1 MVSADTFKNTMSKL
15 ISPVSV
21 VTAIDSTGTA
31 HGFTASAVCSVS
43 VEPPMVLVCV
53 ANSSESGRNI
63 LAAETFA
70 VNLLASGHEP
80 LARRFS
86 SPGDRF
92 VGIDLRPHDD
102 FALIED
108 SLASLA
114 CEKSA
119 THVQG
124 DHTIL
129 VGIVREIYAS
139 GGVPLAYVERQ
150 FAHARALSPTHQ
162 LTPTKVAMENS

>member
-1 MVSADTFKNTMSKL
+1 MVSQDTFKHAMSKL
-15 ISPVSV
+15 VGPVSI
-21 VTAIDSTGTA
+21 VTAIDAAGKA

-43 VEPPMVLVCV
+43 LEPPMVLVCI
-53 ANSSESGRNI
+53 ANSSESGQKV
-63 LAAETFA
+63 LAARRFA

-86 SPGDRF
+86 NPGDRF

-102 FALIED
+102 FALIAA
-108 SLASLA
+108 SLTSLA
-114 CEKSA
+114 CERSS

-129 VGIVREIYAS
+129 VGTVKAIYAS
-139 GGVPLAYVERQ
+139 DGVPLAYVERQ
-150 FAHARALSPTHQ
+150 FADARALSREP
-162 LTPTKVAMENS
+162 S